1 MRPERISK
9 MISFLRNR
17 EPLLYLFLLN
27 ANYEEVNEPNFY
39 MAVGIKNG
47 ITLYYSQ
54 QALELPVHAFFFV
67 LVHEAKHIFYQ
78 HLHVFEKLLTP
89 TDNKDKHLLANIA
102 TDAIINEDITNY
114 NFEYFKEITK
124 EKVYFDQCIRVEPKY
139 YDFLSSKNIARE
151 DGLSSLQYYQ
161 WLKENG
167 YSAKYGQNQTVVILI
182 DKKGNEKESKSF
194 DGSPAPKQQGQKQE
208 GEGEGE
214 GEGNGEAN
222 FQGGDKGSSQSNQQG
237 ENGEVPQHIKDML
250 ERMVRQ
256 AEKMEESEKKCGR
269 GNGSMATD
277 LRLKMRKP
285 RVNWRTELRKRM
297 NFYISKN
304 GVKPEKK
311 KSFLTYMM
319 NPKSNDKMIFP
330 HTIKQRSRLQTAII
344 LAIDTSG
351 SCFCSEE
358 ELENFFTEIES
369 ISKELEKSKKGR
381 VYTMMWD
388 CSVHGSIKEYK
399 VGDYKTFKM
408 KGGGG
413 TEPKCIFD
421 FIDNKCFKQDDNN
434 STIKLQNGDLSI
446 ELQSLKALPLVVVLT
461 DGYFYNFKRTGIYK
475 DSKNVLFFT
484 RIAENIKDDTDYIL
498 YS

>member
-27 ANYEEVNEPNFY
+27 ANYEEVNQPNFY

-54 QALELPVHAFFFV
+54 QALELPVQSFFFA

-89 TDNKDKHLLANIA
+89 TSEKDKHLLANIA
-102 TDAIINEDITNY
+102 TDAIINEDIINY

-124 EKVYFDQCIRVEPKY
+124 ERVYFENCVRVEPKY
-139 YDFLSSKNIARE
+139 YDFLNSKNIAKE

-167 YSAKYGQNQTVVILI
+167 YSAKYGQNQTIIVLV
-182 DKKGNEKESKSF
+182 DKKGNEKESRSI
-194 DGSPAPKQQGQKQE
+194 DGSPPPNSQDEKE
-208 GEGEGE
+208 DGEKEDGEKE
-214 GEGNGEAN
+214 EAS
-222 FQGGDKGSSQSNQQG
+222 QSSQKG
-237 ENGEVPQHIKDML
+237 ENGEVPQYIKDML

-256 AEKMEESEKKCGR
+256 AEKMEAAEKNCGT
-269 GNGSMATD
+269 GSGSMATD
-277 LRLKMRKP
+277 LRLKMKKSK
-285 RVNWRTELRKRM
+285 VNWRTELRKKM
-297 NFYISKN
+297 NFYVSKN

-319 NPKSNDKMIFP
+319 NPKSNDKMLFP

-388 CSVHGSIKEYK
+388 CSVHGEIKEYK
-399 VGDYKTFKM
+399 VGDYKTFRM

-421 FIDNKCFKQDDNN
+421 FIDKNCLKQDDNN
-434 STIKLQNGDLSI
+434 AIIKLQNGDLNI
-446 ELQSLKALPLVVVLT
+446 ELENLKALPLVVVLT
-461 DGYFYNFKRTGIYK
+461 DGYFYNFKKTGIYK

-484 RIAENIKDDTDYIL
+484 RTADNIKDDTEYIL